1 MTRTRWILLGLSF
14 IASAASAQGSGATPW
29 DSVGKILQAPAAAT
43 GGIVRYNFPRS
54 DLTVRIGDVVVAPA
68 IALVSWA
75 GFGTI
80 GPDTVVMGDLI
91 ATGQEIGP
99 VLRQLKADGIGITA
113 IHNHLAGEE
122 PSIRYIHYMGA
133 GSALDLAAKVH
144 RAFALTG
151 APQPVHVA
159 PAAPPTID
167 TALVFRVL
175 GASGRANGPLVLLS
189 FNFVPGGVT
198 IEGKA
203 VPAPLGYGSPINLQA
218 VSAARVVAT
227 GDFTVPAEK
236 VAGVTAAL
244 TTAAM
249 NPTAMHSHLVGEK
262 PTLYYIHFWADGPT
276 EDVLRG
282 LRAAID
288 AAR

>member
-1 MTRTRWILLGLSF
+1 MTRNWWILLGSPFL
-14 IASAASAQGSGATPW
+14 ASGASGQAGGAAPW
-29 DSVGKILQAPAAAT
+29 DSVGKILQAPATAT

-75 GFGTI
+75 GFGMI
-80 GPDTVVMGDLI
+80 GADTVVMGDLI
-91 ATGQEIGP
+91 TTGPELGP
-99 VLRQLKADGIGITA
+99 VMRQLKADGIGFTA

-122 PSIRYIHYMGA
+122 PTLRYVHYMGA

-151 APQPVHVA
+151 APQPVRA
-159 PAAPPTID
+159 TPATPPTID
-167 TALVFRVL
+167 TALVFRIL
-175 GASGRANGPLVLLS
+175 GASGRANGAVALLS

-203 VPAPLGYGSPINLQA
+203 VPAPLGYGSPVNLQA
-218 VSAARVVAT
+218 ISATRVVAT

-236 VAGVTAAL
+236 VAGVEAAL
-244 TTAAM
+244 TTASIT
-249 NPTAMHSHLVGEK
+249 PTAMHSHLVGEVPK
-262 PTLYYIHFWADGPT
+262 LYYIHFWADGPT